1 MSIADFLVIATFTTP
16 ELIQTKPALMLWLLP
31 LAASLA
37 LTYKATKLPKI
48 TPANF
53 IKETVVLFAVIT
65 LLIIMIV
72 LALYTLEWL
81 ITE

>member
-72 LALYTLEWL
+72 LALYTLAWL
-81 ITE
+81 TTE

>member
-16 ELIQTKPALMLWLLP
+16 ELIQTKPAWMLWLLP

-37 LTYKATKLPKI
+37 LTYKATKLPTI

-53 IKETVVLFAVIT
+53 IKETAVLFAVIT
-65 LLIIMIV
+65 VLIIAIV
-72 LALYTLEWL
+72 LALYALAWL